1 MEFLQLTYFQHT
13 AKTENISHTAAHF
26 RVPPSSVSSSIKKLE
41 NELET
46 QLFDR
51 SANRLSLNDNGK
63 RFLKSVDVIFSELEQ
78 AKNDIGDMSGK
89 PHGKIHLLINN
100 NRMTM
105 TDIISEFRN
114 IYPDISFILDFDGD
128 KNYTEYDMIISDDL
142 LTSNAFE
149 IHNFI
154 SEEVMLA
161 VHKTNAIA
169 ELDKINMS
177 ELEKEKF
184 LCLHKNYSLRTF
196 TDRLCREACINP
208 DIVIECDDPQCIR
221 DYLMMGMGVSLF
233 PAFSWQRQIHPS
245 IKLLRINNGV
255 YRHSKIYI
263 NKKSSL
269 STKIFLEHILS
280 TIPKH

>member
-41 NELET
+41 TELET

-51 SANRLSLNDNGK
+51 TANRLSLNDNGK
-63 RFLKSVDVIFSELEQ
+63 RFLNAVNNVFSEIEQ
-78 AKNDIGDMSGK
+78 AKNDISDMSGK
-89 PHGKIHLLINN
+89 MHGKIHLLINN
-100 NRMTM
+100 NRTLM
-105 TDIISEFRN
+105 TDIISEFRKLH
-114 IYPDISFILDFDGD
+114 PEISFILDFDGD
-128 KNYTEYDMIISDDL
+128 KNHTDYDMLITDET

-149 IHNFI
+149 CNDFI

-161 VHKTNAIA
+161 VHKTNPIA
-169 ELDKINMS
+169 KRDRINVS
-177 ELEKEKF
+177 ELLNEKF
-184 LCLHKNYSLRTF
+184 LCLHKNYSLRAF
-196 TDRLCREACINP
+196 TDRLCHEACINP

-221 DYLMMGMGVSLF
+221 DYLVMGMGVSLF

-245 IKLLRINNGV
+245 IRLLHINDGV

-263 NKKSSL
+263 NKKASL
-269 STKIFLEHILS
+269 CTKVFLEHILKADS
-280 TIPKH
+280 SS

>member
-26 RVPPSSVSSSIKKLE
+26 RVPPSSVSASIKKLE
-41 NELET
+41 TELGS

-51 SANRLSLNDNGK
+51 TANQLSLNDNGK
-63 RFLKSVDVIFSELEQ
+63 RFLKSVDNIFSEIEQ
-78 AKNDIGDMSGK
+78 AKNDIADMSGK
-89 PHGKIHLLINN
+89 VHGKIHLLINN
-100 NRMTM
+100 NRMRM
-105 TDIISEFRN
+105 TDIISEFRK
-114 IYPDISFILDFDGD
+114 IHPEISFILDFDGD
-128 KNYTEYDMIISDDL
+128 KIHTDYDMLITDEI

-149 IHNFI
+149 GYDFI

-161 VHKTNAIA
+161 VHKTNPIA
-169 ELDKINMS
+169 RLNKINMS
-177 ELEKEKF
+177 ELKNEKF
-184 LCLHKNYSLRTF
+184 LCLHKNYSLRNL
-196 TDRLCREACINP
+196 TDKLCHEACISP

-233 PAFSWQRQIHPS
+233 PAFSWQRQIHSS

-255 YRHSKIYI
+255 YRHSRIYI

-269 STKIFLEHILS
+269 CTHIFLEHIKNS
-280 TIPKH
+280 TSS